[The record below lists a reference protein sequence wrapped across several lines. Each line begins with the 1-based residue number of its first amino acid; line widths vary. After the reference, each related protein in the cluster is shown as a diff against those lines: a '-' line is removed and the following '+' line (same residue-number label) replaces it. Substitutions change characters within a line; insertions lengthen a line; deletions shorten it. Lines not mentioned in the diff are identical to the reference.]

1 MDLRI
6 PAVAVAI
13 GLDVL
18 AVSTAI
24 GIKGLP
30 WRARLRM
37 GAAFST
43 AEIAMQLIGLGV
55 GTGLGH
61 LLGAIAGWF
70 GLVVLAGIGVLV
82 LRESFSHE
90 GEVEKFNVNTASGLF
105 FASIAI
111 SLDSLG
117 LGFALPTMRLPL
129 VPLFSAVIFTTVLFT
144 MTGLAFGA
152 KLGRLFEKNAER
164 ASGAALILLALAFA
178 LQKIY
183 GG

>member
-6 PAVAVAI
+6 PAVAIAI

-30 WRARLRM
+30 WPARLRM
-37 GAAFST
+37 GAAFSS
-43 AEIAMQLIGLGV
+43 AEIIMQVIGLGL

-61 LLGAIAGWF
+61 FVGEIAGWL
-70 GLVVLAGIGVLV
+70 GLVVLAAIGVVV

-90 GEVEKFNVNTASGLF
+90 DEIAKFDVNTASGLF

-117 LGFALPTMRLPL
+117 LGFALPIMRLPL
-129 VPLFSAVIFTTVLFT
+129 LQLFGTVIFTTVLFT

-152 KLGRLFEKNAER
+152 TLGRLFEKSAER
-164 ASGAALILLALAFA
+164 GSGIALILLAIAFA
-178 LQKIY
+178 LQKIHW
-183 GG
+183 